1 MRKVILSILLIL
13 GVFGAFV
20 WAKKPVN
27 APSDSSFSPLP
38 SPTPAPKKSTQIIDF
53 EKDGVPPQAA
63 WLKTTRLTN
72 LFLYPNF
79 KERLSA
85 QELFKQKG
93 CRSLV
98 SAGFYTKENEPI
110 GLFIT
115 EGEQIKNRVE
125 SRLFDGIFS
134 VDRNNE
140 AKISL
145 QTPQENV
152 RLALQSGPVLIK
164 DGKVLKLQI
173 KEDKSAR
180 RVVLAL
186 NKTGEVYFL
195 AIFNKDSVFE
205 GPLLA
210 ELPRVVKSLE
220 EKMDVEFLGA
230 LNLDGGSASAFY
242 SDFLS
247 LSELTPIGSFFCI
260 R

>member
-1 MRKVILSILLIL
+1 MRKVFLGFLITL
-13 GVFGAFV
+13 GLTIFVF
-20 WAKKPVN
+20 AKKPAI
-27 APSDSSFSPLP
+27 APENSSSSKITATPTSAKSDQVISLEGDGV
-38 SPTPAPKKSTQIIDF
+38 TTQIAWV
-53 EKDGVPPQAA
+53 KVPD
-63 WLKTTRLTN
+63 LGRF
-72 LFLYPNF
+72 FLYPNF
-79 KERLSA
+79 KERLST
-85 QELFKQKG
+85 QELLKQEG
-93 CRSLV
+93 CQSLV

-220 EKMDVEFLGA
+220 EKMDVEFLDA